1 MLVIWIRDLLTLL
14 ADKNQ
19 TEALQLAQLDKN
31 LSLITKAA
39 LNIIKNFLQSGS
51 NVSGFLGYKNFILWY
66 YL

>member
-1 MLVIWIRDLLTLL
+1 MIWIRDLLTLL

-39 LNIIKNFLQSGS
+39 LNIIKNFQQSGS

>member
-1 MLVIWIRDLLTLL
+1 MIWIRDLLTLL